1 MEEEIEIDGSLF
13 MSAGSL
19 YPVVSG
25 TVNAVEGALGLARYS
40 TETCVQLASQ
50 VSKSALNA
58 FLDAVVPITVN
69 AVISRV
75 NITEIV
81 IQHVD
86 INAIVARANIDP
98 ILDRIP
104 MAEIADYVIEEID
117 LPALVRESTGGVAD
131 NILGLLRFQ
140 AIETDNFISS
150 VVDKVLFRNR
160 TQDLEVS
167 TKVDQS

>member
-1 MEEEIEIDGSLF
+1 M
-13 MSAGSL
+13 
-19 YPVVSG
+19 
-25 TVNAVEGALGLARYS
+25 EGALGLARYS

-69 AVISRV
+69 AVVSRV

-81 IQHVD
+81 I
-86 INAIVARANIDP
+86 
-98 ILDRIP
+98 
-104 MAEIADYVIEEID
+104 
-117 LPALVRESTGGVAD
+117 TGGVAD

-167 TKVDQS
+167 TKVDRS